1 LVSEKNGLGSQL
13 VSAIKDFREK
23 SQLVSDLTDEVNRLN
38 GYLMDLK
45 EKNQKMHTENNSS

>member
-1 LVSEKNGLGSQL
+1 VVSEKNGLGSQL
-13 VSAIKDFREK
+13 VSVIKDFREK
-23 SQLVSDLTDEVNRLN
+23 SQLVSDLTDEINRLN

>member
-13 VSAIKDFREK
+13 VSVTKDFREK

-45 EKNQKMHTENNSS
+45 EKNQKMHTDNNSS

>member
-13 VSAIKDFREK
+13 VSVTKDFREK